1 MSLNSR
7 QVIIPIPL
15 ICIVTSN
22 NCQERESYLLTET
35 RTRCV
40 FVPSFSSQK
49 LVSKNFSE
57 EIRAAKDIET
67 FLERPTLLLGLQ
79 ETSLEGIVDAM
90 LKKIITDSEDEDINF
105 EDARIAFFTQDSGQT
120 K

>member
-35 RTRCV
+35 RTRCI